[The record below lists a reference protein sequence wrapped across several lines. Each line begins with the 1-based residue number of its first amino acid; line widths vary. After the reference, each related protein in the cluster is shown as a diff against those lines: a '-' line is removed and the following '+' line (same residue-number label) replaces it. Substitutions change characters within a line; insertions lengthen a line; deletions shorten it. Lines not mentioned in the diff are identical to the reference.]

1 MPKNR
6 VIKTSA
12 ASLQIIADHLRH
24 VSKRDKVGGEIKD
37 AVIALESVVADLLIV
52 EHPRY

>member
-6 VIKTSA
+6 VITTSA

-24 VSKRDKVGGEIKD
+24 VSRNDKVGGEIND
-37 AVIALESVVADLLIV
+37 AVIALGSVVADLLIV

>member
-24 VSKRDKVGGEIKD
+24 VSRSDKAAGEIND

>member
-12 ASLQIIADHLRH
+12 ASLQIIADHLRR
-24 VSKRDKVGGEIKD
+24 VSKKSNGGGEIKD
-37 AVIALESVVADLLIV
+37 AAIALESVVADLLIV
-52 EHPRY
+52 EHPKY

>member
-6 VIKTSA
+6 TIKTSA

-24 VSKRDKVGGEIKD
+24 VSKRNKLGGEIKD
-37 AVIALESVVADLLIV
+37 AVVALESVVADLLIV
-52 EHPRY
+52 EHPKY